1 MYVLDDA
8 TMEHCERWVT
18 GVIYIGGAGVA
29 LGYYQNPE
37 KTAKQFVLHP
47 RTGEYLF
54 RTGDLGR
61 LRSSGEI
68 EILGREDSQVKVNGY
83 RIELGEIEK
92 IVQSDPAVVSAVCCV
107 KDKILAM
114 YVVLLSP
121 ATSVPLSGAAG
132 DQNADP
138 ALVSNIA
145 VIAPRLRRICLD
157 ELPSYMIP
165 QAFVQVDEIPL
176 SSNGKVDRKRLRSP
190 TTEERMLA
198 ASSNKGT
205 IGAGKGADGA
215 EISFVA
221 PNTRIEKQ
229 VAELYAS
236 VLNLDPASISMTHNF
251 FDLGGD
257 SLAALRL
264 LSLVQGE
271 FSISLGV
278 PTLFEAPLVA
288 QFTQEIL
295 ERQAEMGTDGV
306 GVAGSGADG
315 HRNNRDQPRQQLE
328 LVRLQTGSAGRTP
341 LLLVHAAGSSVMHY
355 RELVSHLDPDQP
367 VLAVE
372 DRSLQSDTIFPFSF
386 ESIHGVADSVLEL
399 ILSGDISRLRGASAF
414 NSRGEATREPTM
426 FVGGWSYGGV
436 VALEVAAR
444 LEASGVSVPSVFL
457 LDAPVRTVRT
467 LSREEEQQGVA
478 ATEETPPRDE
488 SMGAAGSAGA
498 IHFDNCTRLL
508 QQHVCANQMVRSD
521 VVTVRA
527 ERSDYGIGIADVAE
541 CTVGGVSEYL
551 LQEATHWNTCT
562 GVNSGIVGDIVTH
575 KIDQH
580 RLALNFVRASVPVF
594 LEDQHHNN
602 ELSRELSSIFM

>member
-1 MYVLDDA
+1 
-8 TMEHCERWVT
+8 
-18 GVIYIGGAGVA
+18 
-29 LGYYQNPE
+29 
-37 KTAKQFVLHP
+37 
-47 RTGEYLF
+47 
-54 RTGDLGR
+54 
-61 LRSSGEI
+61 
-68 EILGREDSQVKVNGY
+68 VNGY

-114 YVVLLSP
+114 YVKLLPLGKS
-121 ATSVPLSGAAG
+121 SVSAAAG
-132 DQNADP
+132 DD
-138 ALVSNIA
+138 NISELA
-145 VIAPRLRRICLD
+145 YGGDISAIASRLRRICLD

-165 QAFVQVDEIPL
+165 QAFVHLDEIPL
-176 SSNGKVDRKRLRSP
+176 SSNGKVDRKRLRPP
-190 TTEERMLA
+190 TAEERMLA
-198 ASSNKGT
+198 SSSNKGA
-205 IGAGKGADGA
+205 IGEGKRSEGP
-215 EISFVA
+215 EMSFVA
-221 PNTRIEKQ
+221 PSNRIEKQ

-264 LSLVQGE
+264 LALVQGE
-271 FSISLGV
+271 FRISLGV
-278 PTLFEAPLVA
+278 PTLFEAPTVA

-295 ERQAEMGTDGV
+295 ERRAEMETEGI
-306 GVAGSGADG
+306 GVATSGVDG
-315 HRNNRDQPRQQLE
+315 HESNRDQRRQQLE
-328 LVRLQTGSAGRTP
+328 LVRLQTGSSGRTP

-355 RELVSHLDPDQP
+355 RELVSHFDPSQP

-372 DRSLQSDTIFPFSF
+372 DRSLQSDSAFPFSF
-386 ESIHGVADSVLEL
+386 ESIHDVADSILEL

-414 NSRGEATREPTM
+414 NSRGEATTEPTM

-436 VALEVAAR
+436 VALEVASR
-444 LEASGVSVPSVFL
+444 LEASGISVPSVFL
-457 LDAPVRTVRT
+457 LDAPVRTNQT
-467 LSREEEQQGVA
+467 ILREVQRGKSETKHSHLGEEG
-478 ATEETPPRDE
+478 
-488 SMGAAGSAGA
+488 MGAVDSAGA

-527 ERSDYGIGIADVAE
+527 EMSDYGIGIEDVAE

-562 GVNSGIVGDIVTH
+562 GVNSEIVGDIVSH
-575 KIDQH
+575 KMEQH

-594 LEDQHHNN
+594 EPRVEQ
-602 ELSRELSSIFM
+602 ELSSIFG